1 MACQPVRD
9 LTSAYALA
17 RSSLLNIHSIACLT
31 DVVLPHV
38 VAVPDG
44 LLSRLA

>member
-9 LTSAYALA
+9 LTSTHRTRSLIPFEPHSTA
-17 RSSLLNIHSIACLT
+17 RLT

-44 LLSRLA
+44 LLSRFP